1 MTSEL
6 IAFTEYEEEICFDL
20 DDPDFATTTKSSS
33 VGGNGTNLRTNALTC
48 SMEARVRPGE
58 NGEVEFHFYQNQ

>member
-20 DDPDFATTTKSSS
+20 DDPDFASSTKSPS
-33 VGGNGTNLRTNALTC
+33 VVGNGNNLRTNALTC
-48 SMEARVRPGE
+48 SMEARG
-58 NGEVEFHFYQNQ
+58 NYFSLLFLLFQISF